1 MAKKIM
7 IQAELDDSKLKQQLS
22 KIGKTKEKIT
32 VDLDNTSINNA
43 DQSMKKLNST
53 VSSSNTIFVRLKN
66 TISNT
71 FSTGK
76 LAMTAYIATLNG
88 INKAAR
94 GAKETINDMDEA
106 VTNLSIAMG
115 KSRNEAY
122 SYLGN
127 LNRQAKELGATTKET
142 ANSADSWIRQNK
154 SIAETEELIRDSMV
168 LSKLG
173 KIESADA
180 SEYLTA
186 SLNGYKK
193 SASEAIDI
201 VDKLTA
207 VDMESASDAG
217 GLAVSLSKTAS
228 AANMAGVSFDKL
240 VGMIATVKEVT
251 QDSDESVGN
260 MFKSIF
266 SRMNQ
271 IKAGK
276 FIDAETGEALND
288 VEKVLNKVGISM
300 RDANDEFIS
309 SEKIIDA
316 VGAKW
321 KEFDSTT
328 QRAVATAMAGTYQY
342 NKLISLLD
350 NYSKALRY
358 TEVAAASS
366 GTAIQ
371 KFDSYLDSLEAKQ
384 NALQASFESMVMNS
398 DFSEV
403 YAGILDATTA
413 LVQFVNETNALKG
426 VMSGLAV
433 NVAIKFFLAAKT
445 GINEAYISLNKFS
458 NALNIVKQTQIS
470 STDFDR
476 LLLLTN
482 GLSDSQMKMVLSSKA
497 LGIEQK
503 RLLLINTG
511 LSAEEAELKLQT
523 LGLVTAQTGLT
534 AVTTTLGQAFKGLI
548 ASMAANPILLA
559 TMAVSGAVMAYQ
571 SYNQKLEETRQK
583 NIEAATTASENADKL
598 KDLYNEYTRLA
609 SIQEKTTSE
618 EETFKTAVENITAA
632 LGDKAE
638 ALDNLTAGTDEYA
651 DALAR
656 ATKEELQ
663 TQAVTATIGRKSAEE
678 EFQGEIW
685 DDFKGSKVS
694 IDSNSKG
701 KSLSNEA
708 QKAVNI
714 VSDSLKE
721 YETVNRTWK
730 SIAWDINSEDPIEA
744 LGFYDSLVEARE
756 KLVLASED
764 DEALLDTEIYEDLN
778 TAINTMS
785 ESLDTYIEKLYEEEK
800 LNYMANNGI
809 PSTTEEY
816 EAMEKALVDTAGSS
830 GNLQNKFK
838 ELLMQDFTGL
848 VMGINDVGDAVENV
862 SQQTENAVS
871 LINISSISQT
881 IDQLNTQLK
890 PAMDSLKAAYQDIF
904 TDDGFTLENVDT
916 SMLDSIKSAIDEL
929 NSMEDVDINI
939 DYSSF
944 ENLAK
949 VLTDS
954 ESKSWEV
961 QDAFDAFATTMVNS
975 LNPAISEC
983 DGESYKLMQT
993 LLESMGIVNAEEVLI
1008 AELGYSYEEY
1018 IAAKE
1023 AAANA
1028 GVNLNA
1034 GINETIQQLNSEG
1047 LMASEDAQQIVAYMI
1062 AKSAADGATI
1072 NVDATIA
1079 ALAEE
1084 YNWLAELINQWQ
1096 TYNSVSQKGHGN
1108 SSGTKNL
1115 GSGSYTPVQTVK
1127 QEVKVEAKFD
1137 GSKVNGAAKSAGKSA
1152 GKSFE
1157 DGLREQL
1164 SDLDSVISGITG
1176 RIDDQISS
1184 VNAEKEAA
1192 LDSISEQKEAIES
1205 AKDAAIEALEEERQ
1219 KRLDV
1224 IEAQRKQIEQNIKA
1238 KQKVIDGINAEIK
1251 AMQDAN
1257 KQKRLQN
1264 DLMKAQYELAR
1275 LQQQRVILQYS
1286 KNKGIHYVTN
1296 TKDIRSQKQAVDD
1309 AKLEIEIANKEKQ
1322 IDLIEQEIDKLNEQL
1337 DLLDEQE
1344 DQVNDHYDQL
1354 IKQTEAFYDQQ
1365 LRALEK
1371 QRKETEAYFDSITK
1385 GLENQKSKF
1394 QELTEILEK
1403 AELSAKLKQLGIDEE
1418 ALLNGSEEEF
1428 NKLKDAYMNIV
1439 TQLNAG
1445 NDEVLLSLQELS
1457 GYDGTAPAVLSDSNT
1472 ELDEMNGKLNT
1483 SNQNVGNVNSSLG
1496 ETATTTSNVASN
1508 VSDLESSLG
1517 TVNGL
1522 VTDEQTAFNNL
1533 KQIIDAVI
1541 EAINQKIQAIQESQ
1555 STVAIATGSEMA
1567 NLELLKNK
1575 ILEVKESLD
1584 SISNSVTTLDTTPVN
1599 NLTNAF
1605 QLLYNQLLLVAATLG
1620 AGMEGQEEGA
1630 VSGITSAIQALNEIS
1645 LEEGIIAQFVN
1656 LKTAI
1661 DEVTAAIGGGGGG
1674 ESSGGEGQGGG
1685 SGSKSKGGESGGK
1698 GSEGEGG
1705 GGNSLTGA
1713 ITAMGETAKEVI
1725 GEPDAEGD
1733 GTVIGEFGSLETAVN
1748 DVTSAIGSG
1757 DSEGG
1762 EGQEKGSGG
1771 EGESNN
1777 LIGSIIDL
1785 GEQTEEVLGEPGGDG
1800 VIGRFEQFKVPI
1812 QEAHEHVKG
1821 ISEGL
1826 DEIDGKEV
1834 ECTITVNIKTNGS
1847 LPSAIGSG
1855 MNLGSAT
1862 YNAKYLG
1869 NAHVEGTAL
1878 ASGNWAVQSSEQNA
1892 LVGEEGFEII
1902 VRNGKFFTVGNN
1914 GAEMTN
1920 IQKGDIVFNHEQSK
1934 NLLKYG
1940 HISGRGKAYA
1950 DGTVGGGKV
1959 LTPDGRIM
1967 KPYDP
1972 DKDDSPFSKLYKAW
1986 NAHYGN
1992 IGKNVEEINKT
2003 LSHHLVMEHSQ
2014 KMNEEINRF
2023 VSNSNI
2029 VNNNRN
2035 VQPVVNGGIHITCP
2049 GVTSKEVAQQ
2059 VGVELNNMFNGLH
2072 LDAMQQSMMR

>member
-1 MAKKIM
+1 MAKKIR

-22 KIGKTKEKIT
+22 KIGKTKEKVT
-32 VDLDNTSINNA
+32 VDLDNTNINNT
-43 DQSMKKLNST
+43 DQSMKKLNGT
-53 VSSSNTIFVRLKN
+53 VASSNTIFGRLKS

-76 LAMTAYIATLNG
+76 LAMTAYIATLNE
-88 INKAAR
+88 INKAAK
-94 GAKETINDMDEA
+94 GAKETIQEIDKA
-106 VTNLSIAMG
+106 VTDLSIATNM
-115 KSRNEAY
+115 SRESVSGLVKDYNNY
-122 SYLGN
+122 
-127 LNRQAKELGATTKET
+127 AKELKSTTT
-142 ANSADSWIRQNK
+142 QITSAADDYLRAGKTMGEAQALIKDSI
-154 SIAETEELIRDSMV
+154 M

-173 KIESADA
+173 KLDSGEATKDLLAVMNGYQMSINEVEKALDAMVAVDLEASTSAGDIATALKYCASSADA
-180 SEYLTA
+180 
-186 SLNGYKK
+186 
-193 SASEAIDI
+193 
-201 VDKLTA
+201 
-207 VDMESASDAG
+207 
-217 GLAVSLSKTAS
+217 
-228 AANMAGVSFDKL
+228 AGVSFNKL
-240 VGMIATVKEVT
+240 TGMIAQT
-251 QDSDESVGN
+251 QDKTMQSAETIGTFYNTLLSRYRDVKIGNYLTEDGEDISDYESVL
-260 MFKSIF
+260 KSVNVQLRNAEGGF
-266 SRMNQ
+266 RSFEVVLDELSEVWSTLSSTQ
-271 IKAGK
+271 QAAVIKVASGTRQQNR
-276 FIDAETGEALND
+276 FVALM
-288 VEKVLNKVGISM
+288 EGY
-300 RDANDEFIS
+300 A
-309 SEKIIDA
+309 
-316 VGAKW
+316 
-321 KEFDSTT
+321 
-328 QRAVATAMAGTYQY
+328 
-342 NKLISLLD
+342 
-350 NYSKALRY
+350 KALEL
-358 TEVAAASS
+358 TEVAANSA
-366 GTAIQ
+366 GTALD
-371 KFDSYLDSLEAKQ
+371 KFNNSYMNSLEAKQ

-413 LVQFVNETNALKG
+413 LVDFINQTNALKG
-426 VMSGLAV
+426 ALTGLTVAGGIKGFL
-433 NVAIKFFLAAKT
+433 AIKA
-445 GINEAYISLNKFS
+445 GVNEAYIALNKFQ
-458 NALNIVKQTQIS
+458 NALDIVKKTNIS
-470 STDFDR
+470 TREFDR
-476 LLLLTN
+476 LLLLSN
-482 GLSDSQMKMVLSSKA
+482 GLSTSQMKLVLSTNA
-497 LGIEQK
+497 LSVAQK
-503 RLLLINTG
+503 KELLMASG
-511 LSAEEAELKLQT
+511 LSEEEAILQLQT
-523 LGLVTAQTGLT
+523 WKMTAANTGLT
-534 AVTTTLGQAFKGLI
+534 ASTVSLGNAFKALWSTLI
-548 ASMAANPILLA
+548 TNPLVIVTALI
-559 TMAVSGAVMAYQ
+559 SGAVMAYQ
-571 SYNQKLEETRQK
+571 SYNQQLEETRQK
-583 NIEAATTASENADKL
+583 NIELATTASESADKL

-609 SIQEKTTSE
+609 SIQDRTTSE
-618 EETFKTAVENITAA
+618 EEAFKTAVENITVA
-632 LGDKAE
+632 LGDKAD

-656 ATKEELQ
+656 ATQEELQ
-663 TQAVTATIGRKSAEE
+663 SQAVTATIGRKSAEE

-708 QKAVNI
+708 QKAVDI

-778 TAINTMS
+778 SAINTMS
-785 ESLDTYIEKLYEEEK
+785 ESLDTYIEKLYEEQK

-809 PSTTEEY
+809 PSTTEDY

-838 ELLMQDFTGL
+838 ELLMQDFTEL
-848 VMGINDVGDAVENV
+848 VTGINDVGDAVDTV
-862 SQQTENAVS
+862 SQQTEDAVS
-871 LINISSISQT
+871 LMNTSSISQT
-881 IDQLNTQLK
+881 IDQFNTQLK

-916 SMLDSIKSAIDEL
+916 SMLDSIKSTIDEL

-949 VLTDS
+949 VLTDTTS
-954 ESKSWEV
+954 TADEV
-961 QDAFDAFATTMVNS
+961 HEAMDAFATDIVNS

-1023 AAANA
+1023 ATANA

-1084 YNWLAELINQWQ
+1084 YSWLAELINQWQ

-1127 QEVKVEAKFD
+1127 QEVEVEAKFD
-1137 GSKVNGAAKSAGKSA
+1137 GSKANSAAKSAGKSA

-1184 VNAEKEAA
+1184 VNEQKSAA
-1192 LDSISEQKEAIES
+1192 LESIDAQKEALED
-1205 AKDAAIEALEEERQ
+1205 AKDAAVDALEAERDA
-1219 KRLDV
+1219 RLEV
-1224 IEAQRKQIEQNIKA
+1224 IETQKAQLEEQIKLIEKQIKS
-1238 KQKVIDGINAEIK
+1238 KQDEIDKINEAAEARAREI
-1251 AMQDAN
+1251 DL
-1257 KQKRLQN
+1257 QK
-1264 DLMKAQYELAR
+1264 KQYEFEKM
-1275 LQQQRVILQYS
+1275 QNQRPILQYS
-1286 KNKGIHYVTN
+1286 EDKGIHYVQDMS
-1296 TKDIRSQKQAVDD
+1296 KIRDAKEAVDD
-1309 AKLEIEIANKEKQ
+1309 AKRQIEIANLEK
-1322 IDLIEQEIDKLNEQL
+1322 EIDILEDQKDLLNEQI
-1337 DLLDEQE
+1337 DLLDERADKINE
-1344 DQVNDHYDQL
+1344 YYDEQ
-1354 IKQTEAFYDQQ
+1354 IKKTEAFYDSQIK
-1365 LRALEK
+1365 ALEK
-1371 QRKETEAYFDSITK
+1371 QRKETEKFYESITK
-1385 GLENQKSKF
+1385 GLEAQKSKF

-1403 AELSAKLKQLGIDEE
+1403 TELSAKLKQLGIDEE

-1439 TQLNAG
+1439 TQLNSG
-1445 NDEVLLSLQELS
+1445 NDEVLSSLQKLS
-1457 GYDGTAPAVLSDSNT
+1457 GYDGTAPAVLSDSNS
-1472 ELDEMNGKLNT
+1472 ELDEMNGKLDT

-1496 ETATTTSNVASN
+1496 ETATTTGNVASN
-1508 VSDLESSLG
+1508 VSNLESSLG
-1517 TVNGL
+1517 NVNTL

-1555 STVAIATGSEMA
+1555 STVATATGSEMA
-1567 NLELLKNK
+1567 NFELLKNK

-1584 SISNSVTTLDTTPVN
+1584 SISNSVTTLDATPVN
-1599 NLTNAF
+1599 NLTTSF

-1645 LEEGIIAQFVN
+1645 LEEGIIAQFTN

-1661 DEVTAAIGGGGGG
+1661 DSVTAAISGGGGG
-1674 ESSGGEGQGGG
+1674 ESSGGGGQGGG
-1685 SGSKSKGGESGGK
+1685 SGSKSKGGESGSSGGK

-1713 ITAMGETAKEVI
+1713 ITAMGETAGEVI

-1733 GTVIGEFGSLETAVN
+1733 GTVIGGFGALETAVN

-1757 DSEGG
+1757 DSEGSEG
-1762 EGQEKGSGG
+1762 EGKGSGG

-1777 LIGSIIDL
+1777 LIGSIVDL
-1785 GEQTEEVLGEPGGDG
+1785 GETTEETLGKPDGDG
-1800 VIGRFEQFKVPI
+1800 VIARFGQFKDVI
-1812 QEAHEHVKG
+1812 AEADEHVHG

-1862 YNAKYLG
+1862 YEAKYLG

-1878 ASGNWAVQSSEQNA
+1878 ASGNWAVQSSENKA

-1902 VRNGKFFTVGNN
+1902 VRNGRFFTVGNN

-1959 LTPDGRIM
+1959 LMPDGRIFE
-1967 KPYDP
+1967 PYDP
-1972 DKDDSPFSKLYKAW
+1972 DKDDSAFSKLYKAW

-2003 LSHHLVMEHSQ
+2003 LSHHLVVEYSQ
-2014 KMNEEINRF
+2014 KMNEEVNRF

-2035 VQPVVNGGIHITCP
+2035 VQPVVHQQFNVSLP
-2049 GVTSKEVAQQ
+2049 NVTNSTVAESLMNDLQSLATKKYQ
-2059 VGVELNNMFNGLH
+2059 VNW
-2072 LDAMQQSMMR
+2072 